1 MPLPIT
7 ELLPTLLSLFKWL
20 GRMRKRKFLIVED
33 NLDDALLLTREIA
46 GAGCSHKLAS
56 SAEMAEGMFLAE
68 RFDCIL
74 LDMRFQGMDGME
86 LLRRILR
93 ERPVQIIVITCGE
106 ARDLLN
112 IPKSKLIHCVSKP
125 VTSEVIV
132 EILKTMKL

>member
-7 ELLPTLLSLFKWL
+7 ELIPTAFKLLDWL
-20 GRMRKRKFLIVED
+20 RSFRKRKFLIVED
-33 NLDDALLLTREIA
+33 NLDDALLLMREITN
-46 GAGCSHKLAS
+46 AGCIHKLAS
-56 SAEMAEGMFLAE
+56 SAEMAEGMFHVE

-74 LDMRFQGMDGME
+74 LDMQFQGMDGME

-93 ERPVQIIVITCGE
+93 EKPVQIIVITCGE
-106 ARDLLN
+106 ASDLAM
-112 IPKSKLIHCVSKP
+112 IPRSKLIHCVSKP